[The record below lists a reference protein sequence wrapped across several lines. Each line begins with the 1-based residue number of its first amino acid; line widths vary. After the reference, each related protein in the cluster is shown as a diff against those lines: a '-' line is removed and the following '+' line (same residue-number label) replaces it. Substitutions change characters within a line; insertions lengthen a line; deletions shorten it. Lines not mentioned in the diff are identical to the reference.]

1 MQLVPY
7 SRTDYNSANPPWQE
21 MFRSASVRKPDAAP
35 TADDPPA
42 RPSTTMEE
50 SSGNQMQSWDPQV
63 RLAIYI
69 AMAHASLAF
78 SILLLYGLAKLLEDF
93 LRPIQWAILCSIP
106 LRGIQTALVDFWT
119 YPLQLGLT
127 ETVLAVPAAI
137 VRVSIE
143 SLVDIRTAC
152 SRLALRRKF
161 REGAGEKGAGFSR
174 LLRWLLSFW
183 VFIITNDQLGLSAS
197 LALFGFGLV
206 FASGRVTP
214 TISAVASFRSV
225 SLGSRPRS
233 RIGGFLTRGF
243 LRRLRTLVAVGL
255 IVGMIIGFLAGGI
268 FFSYKIGI
276 EGKDAVISL
285 KDHVE
290 KSNYAEKF
298 GIKKWMEEN
307 DVPALVDTYTVKFYE
322 TVLEQTDNLAKQY
335 NLTDFAEGLKH
346 FVIKPTVDSAAASTA
361 LANPHPVTEKLQKL
375 KVRVSEREWGEIYTE
390 LDSVFREL
398 LITRVDLVEKAK
410 GFAMQGMEV
419 SKRLLASST
428 SFVGGSAGFLFS
440 IGHSI
445 INGAADVVNFVSQS
459 MVFFWLLYY
468 LITSES
474 GGATEQ
480 VLNMIPISTPARTRC
495 VEVLD
500 HAISSVLLATAE
512 IAIYQGCLTWL
523 LFRFCSIHFVY
534 MSTILAFVSP
544 LLPIIPPWLATI
556 LGAAQL
562 VMEGKYI
569 HAIGLTVIHLAL
581 MDYGVSVIQED
592 IPGYSS
598 YITGLSILGGITL
611 FPSVLEGAIM
621 GPLIMTVVI
630 ALKNLYVEF
639 VLADAESTTSN

>member
-1 MQLVPY
+1 MELVPY
-7 SRTDYNSANPPWQE
+7 SKTDSKSANPPWQE
-21 MFRSASVRKPDAAP
+21 MFRSASVRKPDAGS
-35 TADDPPA
+35 TAGDAPA
-42 RPSTTMEE
+42 RPATAAKEE
-50 SSGNQMQSWDPQV
+50 SQMQSWDPQV

-69 AMAHASLAF
+69 AMAHAGLAF
-78 SILLLYGLAKLLEDF
+78 SILLLYGLAKLMEDF

-119 YPLQLGLT
+119 DPLQLGLT
-127 ETVLAVPAAI
+127 ETLLAIPAAV

-152 SRLALRRKF
+152 ARLALRRKV
-161 REGAGEKGAGFSR
+161 RDGATVKGAGFSR

-183 VFIITNDQLGLSAS
+183 VFIITNEQLGLGAS
-197 LALFGFGLV
+197 LGLFGFGLV
-206 FASGRVTP
+206 FASGRVKP
-214 TISAVASFRSV
+214 TISALASFRSV
-225 SLGSRPRS
+225 SLGHPRS
-233 RIGGFLTRGF
+233 RIGGFLTRGI
-243 LRRLRTLVAVGL
+243 LRKLRTLVAVGL
-255 IVGMIIGFLAGGI
+255 IVGMIVGFLAGGI

-276 EGKDAVISL
+276 EGKDAVLSL
-285 KDHVE
+285 KEHVE
-290 KSNYAEKF
+290 NSNYAEKF

-307 DVPALVDTYTVKFYE
+307 DVPAMVDTYTAKFYE
-322 TVLEQTDNLAKQY
+322 TVLEQTDNLARQY

-346 FVIKPTVDSAAASTA
+346 FVIKPAVDSSATSTA
-361 LANPHPVTEKLQKL
+361 LVNPHPVTEKLQKL
-375 KVRVSEREWGEIYTE
+375 KVRASKREWGEIYTE

-428 SFVGGSAGFLFS
+428 TFLGGSAGILFS
-440 IGHSI
+440 VGHSI

-459 MVFFWLLYY
+459 MVFFWLLYF

-480 VLNMIPISTPARTRC
+480 VLSMVPISTPARTRC
-495 VEVLD
+495 VEVLN
-500 HAISSVLLATAE
+500 HAISSVLVATAE

-534 MSTILAFVSP
+534 MSTILAFISP
-544 LLPIIPPWLATI
+544 LLPIIPPWIATI

-569 HAIGLTVIHLAL
+569 LAIGLTVVHLAL
-581 MDYGVSVIQED
+581 MDYGVSVIQVD
-592 IPGYSS
+592 IPGYNS

-639 VLADAESTTSN
+639 VLADAKSPNTK